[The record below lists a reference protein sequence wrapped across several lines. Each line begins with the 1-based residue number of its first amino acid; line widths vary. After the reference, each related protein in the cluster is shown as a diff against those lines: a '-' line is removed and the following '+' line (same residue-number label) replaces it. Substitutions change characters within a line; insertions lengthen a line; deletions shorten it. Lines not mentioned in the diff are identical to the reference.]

1 MFGYVTFYMK
11 VTGANDVYYGS
22 FEGDFSKPIDEV
34 FCGMLLERFRE
45 AYSAYDEVLSVE
57 YCTREEYEQEI
68 EKQDSISASW
78 DERE

>member
-1 MFGYVTFYMK
+1 MFGYVGFYVK
-11 VTGANDVYYGS
+11 VTGANDVYNGS

-57 YCTREEYEQEI
+57 Y
-68 EKQDSISASW
+68 
-78 DERE
+78 